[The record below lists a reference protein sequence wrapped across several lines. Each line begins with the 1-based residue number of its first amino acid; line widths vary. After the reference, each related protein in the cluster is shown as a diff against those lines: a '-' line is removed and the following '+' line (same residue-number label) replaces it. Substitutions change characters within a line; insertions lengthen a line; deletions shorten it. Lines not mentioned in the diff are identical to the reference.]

1 MFSNNDFPTPIG
13 IHDTLPLT
21 RWPTID
27 VCAVSNIGS
36 RLSQEDRFTVCPSL
50 IEGIPSSLIGVFDGT
65 GGAFVSEH
73 AKEILIPH
81 LVLSTSWQKLCRC
94 LKEHNG
100 KDGGAPPD
108 TESIRQCCRTMFIR
122 TDRDLLSLCRI
133 HHKPYACSTAVVL
146 LIIKNIICVGHVGD
160 SRAVVG
166 RTSPLGLSGT
176 PLTTDHRPD
185 DPGEMS
191 RIIAN
196 GGSVQRLRGHSLPFL
211 RGGDYADRR
220 MTGERPQQLQY
231 SRAFGGKDWKPY
243 GLISDPD
250 LIVMDMDDD
259 VICLIL
265 GSDGLWNVIDANEAV
280 RIAVKARDEGASD
293 PAAALVDRALELS
306 PTNADNITAAVVFP
320 RGRGAERK

>member
-1 MFSNNDFPTPIG
+1 
-13 IHDTLPLT
+13 
-21 RWPTID
+21 
-27 VCAVSNIGS
+27 
-36 RLSQEDRFTVCPSL
+36 
-50 IEGIPSSLIGVFDGT
+50 
-65 GGAFVSEH
+65 
-73 AKEILIPH
+73 
-81 LVLSTSWQKLCRC
+81 
-94 LKEHNG
+94 
-100 KDGGAPPD
+100 
-108 TESIRQCCRTMFIR
+108 
-122 TDRDLLSLCRI
+122 
-133 HHKPYACSTAVVL
+133 
-146 LIIKNIICVGHVGD
+146 
-160 SRAVVG
+160 
-166 RTSPLGLSGT
+166 
-176 PLTTDHRPD
+176 
-185 DPGEMS
+185 
-191 RIIAN
+191 
-196 GGSVQRLRGHSLPFL
+196 
-211 RGGDYADRR
+211 